1 MLGDER
7 HALFSCNAIVR
18 DSLELPVSLSE
29 IWDSEDVFALFDR
42 LKEAELLN

>member
-7 HALFSCNAIVR
+7 HALFSCSAVVR

-42 LKEAELLN
+42 LKEAELLS